1 MQGLVFF
8 SFSFSFFFVSFF
20 LLRFFLKNKYAM
32 MQMMQ
37 TRLVGYVSQNTGSKL
52 RLELGTTNSSETQ
65 SHLRPQNSEPIVT
78 NRITSHQQVTNKSP
92 TVPVIMI
99 IPSPLTG
106 VI

>member
-1 MQGLVFF
+1 
-8 SFSFSFFFVSFF
+8 
-20 LLRFFLKNKYAM
+20 M

-37 TRLVGYVSQNTGSKL
+37 TRLVGCVSRNTGSKL
-52 RLELGTTNSSETQ
+52 WLELGTTNSFETQ